1 MHPQIDAL
9 FDEAEN
15 RYLKPEELAVLSQYV
30 ESLPA
35 RLDAY
40 CSLRDREITIMQQAA
55 DRLVAELPGESTETL
70 ERSVKNALLVLR
82 HCATAMLMND
92 EAFLKDRLQP
102 MAQMIQAY
110 DSQRIDS
117 ALFRLLSQSLSQ
129 HLAPQQVKFLLPML
143 AIAQSDLHLSG
154 EAPLTATALF

>member
-70 ERSVKNALLVLR
+70 ERSIKNALLVLR

-92 EAFLKDRLQP
+92 EPFLKDRLQP
-102 MAQMIQAY
+102 VASLIQTY
-110 DSQRIDS
+110 NSQRIDS
-117 ALFRLLSQSLSQ
+117 ALFRLLNQSLSQ
-129 HLAPQQVKFLLPML
+129 HLAPQQMTFLLPML
-143 AIAQSDLHLSG
+143 AIAQTDLHLSG
-154 EAPLTATALF
+154 EAPLTAAALF